1 MDVEVQKQ
9 GKKSY
14 YYLYTYIYNIYLCE
28 KVFSLFLMYNLNNK
42 VIHSPARPALEDW
55 IIMSFD
61 IF

>member
-9 GKKSY
+9 EKKSY

-28 KVFSLFLMYNLNNK
+28 KVFSLLLIYNLTNK
-42 VIHSPARPALEDW
+42 VIHSPTRAALNDW